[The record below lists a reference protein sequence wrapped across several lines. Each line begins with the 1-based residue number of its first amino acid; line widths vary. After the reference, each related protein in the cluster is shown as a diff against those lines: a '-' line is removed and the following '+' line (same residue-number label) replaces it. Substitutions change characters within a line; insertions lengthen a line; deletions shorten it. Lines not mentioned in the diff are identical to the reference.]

1 MTKEAAERELGGASG
16 GGGGSGC
23 SSSSSSNNLIADVS
37 GDLSGDAAVKRRST
51 TSLVTMCALYSDG

>member
-1 MTKEAAERELGGASG
+1 MIKGAAERELGGASG
-16 GGGGSGC
+16 GGGGREC
-23 SSSSSSNNLIADVS
+23 SSSNNLIADVS

>member
-1 MTKEAAERELGGASG
+1 MNKGAVERDLGGASG

-37 GDLSGDAAVKRRST
+37 DDLSQW
-51 TSLVTMCALYSDG
+51 